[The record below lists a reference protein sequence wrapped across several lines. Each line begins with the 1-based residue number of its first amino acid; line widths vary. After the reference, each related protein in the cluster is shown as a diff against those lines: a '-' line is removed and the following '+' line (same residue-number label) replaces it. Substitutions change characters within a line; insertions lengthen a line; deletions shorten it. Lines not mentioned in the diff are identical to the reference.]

1 MNTIRLTKHTVLL
14 FVSTSYSVLLSWLI
28 YKVTQ
33 SIHLY
38 LNHANSLT
46 NNMLPEKSIQ
56 TDIHLQHFQIA
67 VTSCLEIKDEVP
79 GENIKV
85 LARVTAG
92 WYAFSFCK
100 KC

>member
-1 MNTIRLTKHTVLL
+1 
-14 FVSTSYSVLLSWLI
+14 
-28 YKVTQ
+28 
-33 SIHLY
+33 
-38 LNHANSLT
+38 
-46 NNMLPEKSIQ
+46 MLPEKLIQ

-92 WYAFSFCK
+92 WYAFIFCK